1 MAQLDKILQAI
12 LYGRQDQN
20 LRFTDLTRVI
30 TALGFTERIK
40 GSHHIYTH
48 PDVEEIINLQPATGG
63 KAKPYQVKQCRTVIT
78 KYRLGLD
85 P

>member
-1 MAQLDKILQAI
+1 MVHHAARAKPEIRATTDYTMAQLDKILQAI

-40 GSHHIYTH
+40 GSHHIYTYA
-48 PDVEEIINLQPATGG
+48 DVEEIINP
-63 KAKPYQVKQCRTVIT
+63 
-78 KYRLGLD
+78 
-85 P
+85 